1 MNAFALRPGQEL
13 EIESSRDATQVR
25 TPQRRVA
32 VTRWQA
38 GARSVARDNLAEE
51 TAVALSYNG
60 IAHAVMMATP
70 IDLTDFALGF
80 SLTEGIVQRTEE
92 IYDLEIKPQPQ
103 GIELQLT
110 ISSQRLSVLKQHRRN
125 LAGRTGCGLCGAES
139 LQQAMRPIARLPN
152 RPAIADQA
160 FQQAV
165 SQLDK
170 LQPLQVQ
177 TGACHGAAW
186 CDDKGYIHWVREDVG
201 RHNAL
206 DKLIG
211 ALRHNDVDTGHGF
224 ILISSRASYEMV
236 QKAAAAGIG
245 TLAAVSA
252 PTALALDYA
261 RQANLQ
267 LVGFARPHR
276 HVTYNQPHFSSAV
289 PAN

>member
-1 MNAFALRPGQEL
+1 MNAFALRPSQEREL
-13 EIESSRDATQVR
+13 ESSRHPTEMM

-38 GARSVARDNLAEE
+38 DGRSVARDNLAEE

-60 IAHAVMMATP
+60 IAHAVMMASP
-70 IDLTDFALGF
+70 ADLTDFALGF
-80 SLTEGIVQRTEE
+80 SLTEGIVQHTEE
-92 IYDLEIKPQPQ
+92 IYDLDIKPQPQ

-110 ISSQRLSVLKQHRRN
+110 ISSQRLCALKHHRRN

-139 LQQAMRPIARLPN
+139 LQQAMRPISRLPS

-160 FQQAV
+160 IQQAV

-170 LQPLQVQ
+170 LQPLQAQ

-186 CDDKGYIHWVREDVG
+186 CDANGHIHWVREDVG

-211 ALRHNDVDTGHGF
+211 ALRHNDVDTGNGF

-245 TLAAVSA
+245 TLVAVSA
-252 PTALALDYA
+252 PTALALNYA

-267 LVGFARPHR
+267 LVGFARPQR
-276 HVTYNQPHFSSAV
+276 HVTYHQPHFSSAV
-289 PAN
+289 PPK